1 MSEEFQRKKRNPI
14 LFSKNF
20 YSSAK
25 KSKTKTNNLETD
37 GALRS
42 TLILL
47 LLFGT
52 FIILIAFFGEYGI
65 LAFQELKQKE
75 QNLTTAIQTLKNQE
89 QTLLQEIDAL
99 KNNPEYIESLA
110 RKELGLV
117 RKNEVIY
124 FLLETTPSS
133 EKQ

>member
-1 MSEEFQRKKRNPI
+1 MSEQFQRKKRDPI

-20 YSSAK
+20 YSPAEKAK
-25 KSKTKTNNLETD
+25 PKEKNTETD
-37 GALRS
+37 GLLRS
-42 TLILL
+42 TLILF

-65 LAFQELKQKE
+65 LAFRGLEQKE
-75 QNLTTAIQTLKNQE
+75 QNLTEEIQTLKKQE
-89 QTLLQEIDAL
+89 QNLLQEIDAL

-117 RKNEVIY
+117 RKDEVIY
-124 FLLETTPSS
+124 FLPEKTSS